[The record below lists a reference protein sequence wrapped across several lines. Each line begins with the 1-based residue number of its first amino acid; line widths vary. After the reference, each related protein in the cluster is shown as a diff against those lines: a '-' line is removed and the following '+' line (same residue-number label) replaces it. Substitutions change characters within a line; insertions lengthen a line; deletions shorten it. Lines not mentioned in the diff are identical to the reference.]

1 MHETIPS
8 DFSFRLNFFH
18 LKTKKE
24 KSFFAF
30 RSLIRNFGF
39 AEFTSVR
46 KSIVKKNFFSFAFR
60 SLIRNFAE
68 IFRRSYSVSAKKETS
83 FFVLHST
90 FSNFAPWKR

>member
-30 RSLIRNFGF
+30 RSLIRSFGF
-39 AEFTSVR
+39 AEFTSVDLVF
-46 KSIVKKNFFSFAFR
+46 KC
-60 SLIRNFAE
+60 
-68 IFRRSYSVSAKKETS
+68 
-83 FFVLHST
+83 HDST
-90 FSNFAPWKR
+90 N